1 MLVRIGLLGVTRR
14 FPVLARNVSA
24 IGPYRRR
31 HVVAARGT
39 GAAASTAGNR
49 RQQQRAAHRFAAA
62 DGNDDDGSSSD
73 SESDSDDDDE
83 DDGPREPWNTE
94 MDDDQFAFMRDILA
108 APSPVGFEAA
118 MTRGVL
124 EPAFDR
130 VVADGGEGCAGW
142 GTRFWAGNASVA
154 LDTAPDDDS
163 GKLKVMVCGHS
174 DKIRMQVRHVASD
187 GKVYIDSDSFLPLTL
202 IGNEVVCFARTP
214 PPPAE
219 KEDKKGKKGKSK
231 GKRKGSSPK
240 SDFSPSAFTR
250 IEGGTVE
257 ALGAIHFAP
266 ASFRTGGAGIKPGS
280 LYLEL
285 GLHGKKR
292 KEQVEA
298 LGIQPGDP
306 VLLDRPIKRSKVSPL
321 AFSGAYLDNGLG
333 CFVAAEVARLLA
345 DHVRDERGG
354 APLEH
359 VRCMFA
365 AASHE
370 EIGRFGSRVLAA
382 DLKPD
387 VLVAVDVNHDY
398 SAAPGKPPSSAPPLA
413 MGKGVTI
420 TGGSVTSSQLNGMIQ
435 GACEA
440 RGIPF
445 QLDTS
450 GRDTGTDAMAGVL
463 GNVDAAATSLG
474 FPIRNMHTVSETGHT
489 GDVLAAAHAVFELVK
504 RLEADGTTR
513 ADFVEGHARLD
524 AAAPVDRNEADD

>member
-1 MLVRIGLLGVTRR
+1 MLARIGVFAARRLPNAAAMMRHRQQHVASTR
-14 FPVLARNVSA
+14 
-24 IGPYRRR
+24 
-31 HVVAARGT
+31 VAAGVMAPPRH
-39 GAAASTAGNR
+39 
-49 RQQQRAAHRFAAA
+49 RAAHFAAGSA
-62 DGNDDDGSSSD
+62 DSSSD
-73 SESDSDDDDE
+73 SSSDDSDSDSDSDDDDAT
-83 DDGPREPWNTE
+83 PEPWNTA
-94 MDDDQFAFMRDILA
+94 MPDDQFAFMRDILA

-130 VVADGGEGCAGW
+130 IVADGGPGCAGW
-142 GTRFWAGNASVA
+142 ASRFWADNASVA
-154 LDTAPDDDS
+154 LDTAPDDAD

-174 DKIRMQVRHVASD
+174 DKIRMQVRHIAGD

-214 PPPAE
+214 PPP
-219 KEDKKGKKGKSK
+219 EDEDESKKGDKDNKGAAAK
-231 GKRKGSSPK
+231 GGGKQSYAA
-240 SDFSPSAFTR
+240 DAYTR

-266 ASFRTGGAGIKPGS
+266 ASFRTGSAGIKPGS

-292 KEQVEA
+292 KEQVEK
-298 LGIQPGDP
+298 LGIKPGDP
-306 VLLDRPIKRSKVSPL
+306 VLLDRPIKRSRVSPL
-321 AFSGAYLDNGLG
+321 AFAGAYLDNGLG

-354 APLEH
+354 KPLEH

-398 SAAPGKPPSSAPPLA
+398 AAAPGKPASSAPPLA

-420 TGGSVTSSQLNGMIQ
+420 TSGSVTSTQLNGMIQ
-435 GACEA
+435 GACEN

-504 RLEADGTTR
+504 QLEADGTTR

-524 AAAPVDRNEADD
+524 NAGTVEGV